1 MVLTPTNVQA
11 LRTLFNIAYRL
22 HHLLGAA
29 WNTVLENLNALDRI
43 LESPSTTTQVLALG
57 TGTAAALAAP
67 QHALCS
73 HATPVDVALAP
84 PQRPARVLLASG
96 VALGAGRTALAVLAA
111 G

>member
-84 PQRPARVLLASG
+84 PDDQQGFCLQVFP
-96 VALGAGRTALAVLAA
+96 LGAGRTALAVLAA
-111 G
+111 S